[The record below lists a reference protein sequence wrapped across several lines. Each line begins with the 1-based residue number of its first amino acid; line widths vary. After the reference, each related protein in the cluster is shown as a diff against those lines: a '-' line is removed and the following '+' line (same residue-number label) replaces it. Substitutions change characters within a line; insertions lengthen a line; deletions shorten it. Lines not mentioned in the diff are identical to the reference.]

1 MHSEYAVEPAA
12 IGADWE
18 TFRYLIDKF
27 GFDKGRLIS
36 RMPKRWEKKV
46 IAIAKDAGF
55 SDVRMTDLIERLSQ
69 AKKQRVVDFGRCY
82 DSNANWMANA
92 LGEHR
97 RRPFR
102 AIIGATVDAACS
114 VSLTADICDDD
125 HELFAAPTSRDVPR
139 TADAIA
145 GALLMFAY
153 ASREID
159 FVDPYFDINS
169 HGQDYIGP
177 LASLLR
183 QLRELGG
190 AGRTIRIHWRTRR
203 LRPTAELVLND
214 APQLFNGVIPHGFV
228 LQLCEWKE
236 VEGGEDFHDRYVLS
250 DCGGITI
257 GAGLAAVGAQEH
269 ATFALLDDDHAASLR
284 QRFSSGNGVYC
295 KVFGVELYDDGRAA
309 LL

>member
-46 IAIAKDAGF
+46 IAVAKDAGLP
-55 SDVRMTDLIERLSQ
+55 DVRMASLVEKLRHT
-69 AKKQRVVDFGRCY
+69 KKRRVVDFGRCY
-82 DSNANWMANA
+82 DSNATWIENA
-92 LGEHR
+92 LEEHR
-97 RRPFR
+97 KRPFR
-102 AIIGATVDAACS
+102 AIIGATMDAACS

-125 HELFAAPTSRDVPR
+125 HELIAAPTSRNFPR

-145 GALLMFAY
+145 GALLMFTY

-159 FVDPYFDINS
+159 FVDPYFNIDPR
-169 HGQDYIGP
+169 GQDYIGP

-183 QLRELGG
+183 QLEDLGG
-190 AGRTIRIHWRTRR
+190 TGKTIRIHWRTHES
-203 LRPTAELVLND
+203 RPTAELLLNN

-228 LQLCEWKE
+228 LQLCEWEE
-236 VEGGEDFHDRYVLS
+236 VEGGEDFHDRHVLS
-250 DCGGITI
+250 DCGGIMI
-257 GAGLAAVGAQEH
+257 GAGLAAAGAREH

-284 QRFSSGNGVYC
+284 QRFSAGSRVYR
-295 KVFGVELYDDGRAA
+295 KIFGVELYDDGRAV